1 MNQEEIHA
9 RHLVELGFLEEIFT
23 DLGYTAQLIERSE
36 QIPYHVL
43 MVGLNPDDHG
53 RPQQLTLTFY
63 PVGEEDVQNT
73 LLLQYF
79 IEVPFDTD
87 ESGLSRLKELLPEIN
102 NKIVLGHLG
111 ITDGQNKL
119 HYRYVQTLPV
129 ARPISEQAVSDV
141 ILLFSYTPLL
151 FNETL
156 EKLAQGKISLDQAR
170 DEINARYA
178 GE

>member
-9 RHLVELGFLEEIFT
+9 RHLVELGFLEDVFT
-23 DLGYTAQLIERSE
+23 NLGYTVQLIERSE

-43 MVGLNPDDHG
+43 LVALTPDDKG

-63 PVGEEDVQNT
+63 PVGEDDVQNT

-79 IEVPFDTD
+79 IEAPFTVDAD
-87 ESGLSRLKELLPEIN
+87 GLSRLRELMPAIN

-111 ITDGQNKL
+111 ITEGQNKL
-119 HYRYVQTLPV
+119 HYRYVQALPV
-129 ARPISEQAVSDV
+129 TTSVSEEAVSDV
-141 ILLFSYTPLL
+141 IMLFSYTPLL
-151 FNETL
+151 FNEIL
-156 EKLAQGKISLDQAR
+156 EKLAAGEITVEQAR
-170 DEINARYA
+170 AEINAKYA